1 MTFERLVFQMDG
13 YEKYKALVS
22 SGFLVRIIFIIDNLG
37 LQWLNDTLK
46 LIVCKSILI
55 GKLLK
60 EYSLYLYYNI

>member
-1 MTFERLVFQMDG
+1 MDG